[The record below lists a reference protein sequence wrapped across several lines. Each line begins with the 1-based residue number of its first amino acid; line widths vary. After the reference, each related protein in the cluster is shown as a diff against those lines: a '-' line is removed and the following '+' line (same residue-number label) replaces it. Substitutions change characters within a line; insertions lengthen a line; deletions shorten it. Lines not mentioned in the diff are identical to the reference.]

1 MMSDKTN
8 LPKPSFTDSA
18 ERTRLFFDNFDQ
30 QPLEFNAV
38 EVDAAIAFFQGQG
51 FQDDAALITAATV
64 LKQAKLDEIPV
75 KQLLDTLGDLDGFK
89 LSALIGEILNNNR
102 SPISTLGYRD
112 VRPDDNE
119 ITRNISP

>member
-8 LPKPSFTDSA
+8 LPKSSFTDSA

-64 LKQAKLDEIPV
+64 LKQAKLDEIPI